1 MKKHNIKAPVI
12 LALLTL
18 ILFAGLE
25 YTQLK
30 WEDKDPAK
38 STRAQYSENL
48 ENNLGGAYTE
58 STAAGTMTEE
68 ERAEMEAAAQ
78 ARIDASK
85 SEIAT
90 RAVNT
95 RAAADAL
102 AEEKEEAEAAAQAAA
117 EEDAMQEGDRDA
129 EDSEDSEEFEEAEE
143 TDTEDAEDP
152 ADEDKPTED
161 ETAVANDEDAANE
174 EAAKA
179 AAEEE
184 ARAQE
189 EAEKAAAEAAKA
201 QEEAEKAAAEA
212 AKAQEEAEKAAA
224 QAEKQASVSEY
235 ATEVTNIVNQYRTE
249 AGLAPLNLS
258 PSLCE
263 AAEVR
268 AAELL
273 SSFSHTRPNGQEC
286 FSALDGLGIPYGYAG
301 ENIAAG
307 QKSPSEVMNSWINS
321 PGHKKNIMN
330 PNFTNI
336 GIACYY
342 DASAPYSY
350 YWVQVFTD

>member
-25 YTQLK
+25 YAQLK

-102 AEEKEEAEAAAQAAA
+102 AEEKEEAEAAARAT
-117 EEDAMQEGDRDA
+117 EEDATQDGDRDT
-129 EDSEDSEEFEEAEE
+129 EDSEDSEEFEDAEE

-161 ETAVANDEDAANE
+161 ETAVATDEDAANE

-184 ARAQE
+184 AR
-189 EAEKAAAEAAKA
+189 A

>member
-25 YTQLK
+25 YAQLK

-58 STAAGTMTEE
+58 STTAGTMTEE

-102 AEEKEEAEAAAQAAA
+102 AEEKEEAEAAARAT
-117 EEDAMQEGDRDA
+117 EEDATQDGDRDT
-129 EDSEDSEEFEEAEE
+129 EDSEDSEEFEDAEE

-161 ETAVANDEDAANE
+161 ETAVATDEDAANE

-184 ARAQE
+184 AR
-189 EAEKAAAEAAKA
+189 A

>member
-25 YTQLK
+25 YAQLK
-30 WEDKDPAK
+30 QKDVDSDK
-38 STRAQYSENL
+38 STRAQYSESL
-48 ENNLGGAYTE
+48 DNNLGGAYTE
-58 STAAGTMTEE
+58 STASGTMTEE

-129 EDSEDSEEFEEAEE
+129 EDSEDFEDAEE

-161 ETAVANDEDAANE
+161 ETAVATDEDAANE

-235 ATEVTNIVNQYRTE
+235 ATEVTNIVNQYRVE

-268 AAELL
+268 AEELRAT
-273 SSFSHTRPNGQEC
+273 FSHTRPNGLEC

>member
-102 AEEKEEAEAAAQAAA
+102 AEEKEEAEAAPQAAA

-129 EDSEDSEEFEEAEE
+129 EDSEDSEDFEDAEE

-161 ETAVANDEDAANE
+161 ETAVATDEDAANE

-184 ARAQE
+184 AR
-189 EAEKAAAEAAKA
+189 A